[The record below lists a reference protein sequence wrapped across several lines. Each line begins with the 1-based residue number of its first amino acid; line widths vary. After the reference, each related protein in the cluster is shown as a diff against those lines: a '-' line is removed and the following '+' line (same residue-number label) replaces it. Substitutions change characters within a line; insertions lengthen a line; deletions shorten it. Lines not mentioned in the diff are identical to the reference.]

1 MAKQG
6 LLASAKP
13 GATTNT
19 VLYKAPIDAS
29 ASTVLSVSAQGGSNT
44 SFDVGIKDYDQH
56 VVLDA
61 STYKLHTGDVF
72 TGYRFNL
79 GTAVGADQGL
89 NVNQALSS
97 ADNEKT
103 AVFESFYIPPFTEIA
118 VKSKAIRSIAVE
130 SVTGTFAIGNT
141 ISKGSG
147 GNTSVAT
154 IFAVAS
160 GSGGSTLYIG
170 PSTLNGSGSEFVA
183 GDSITASGGATGTIS
198 SGGVGTAANEFTF
211 TTSGGTENLY
221 LGVSLTVLGDRTYRF
236 NVADSS
242 MSSLVFKLSE
252 TANGEWGPDGTAGNS
267 DDGTEYTTGKTTNG
281 TAGSSGA
288 YVQYDLTANTSLP
301 SSLYYYEGTTGT
313 AANANFGGTDR
324 LLSTSS
330 SYSYDSIFVY
340 NVSGT
345 WVDNTDTFTYNGVTY
360 TVTSQTAGPYGFVR
374 DYTGTALYVVLGE
387 GSANISGSDTFLD
400 NPVLTTGARST
411 VTVSSVTSSGATLE
425 TKHYLRKDN
434 AITANTTEEIKS
446 LVIGP
451 GQRLVVENNDADCSF
466 TLVGFEDSSTGFTT
480 RAYAQTAGTS
490 GSGGGS

>member
-29 ASTVLSVSAQGGSNT
+29 ASTVLSVTAQGGSNT
-44 SFDVGIKDYDQH
+44 SFDVAVKDYDQH

-61 STYKLHTGDVF
+61 ATYKLHTGDVF

-97 ADNEKT
+97 ADGEKS
-103 AVFESFYIPPFTEIA
+103 AIFESFYIPPFTTVA
-118 VKSKAIRSIAVE
+118 VKSKAIRSVAVE

-170 PSTLNGSGSEFVA
+170 PSTLNGSGSEFTD
-183 GDSITASGGATGTIS
+183 GDSITASGGATATIS

-221 LGVSLTVLGDRTYRF
+221 LGTSFEVLGDRTYRF
-236 NVADSS
+236 DVADSS

-252 TANGEWGPDGTAGNS
+252 TVNGEWGPDGTAGNS

-288 YVQYDLTANTSLP
+288 YIQYDLTANTSLP
-301 SSLYYYEGTTGT
+301 ASLYYYEGTTGT
-313 AANANFGGTDR
+313 AANSNYGGTDR
-324 LLSTSS
+324 IINTSS
-330 SYSYDSIFVY
+330 SYSYDSVFVY

-345 WVDNTDTFTYNGVTY
+345 WVDNSDTFDYNGVSY
-360 TVTSQTAGPYGFVR
+360 TVTSQTAGPFGFVR

-400 NPVLTTGARST
+400 NPKLTTGTRST
-411 VTVSSVTSSGATLE
+411 VTVSSVTSSGATVE
-425 TKHYLRKDN
+425 TKHYVRKDN

-480 RAYAQTAGTS
+480 RTYAQTTGTS

>member
-1 MAKQG
+1 MSKQG

-29 ASTVLSVSAQGGSNT
+29 ASTVLSVTAQGGSNT
-44 SFDVGIKDYDQH
+44 SYDVAVKDYDQH

-89 NVNQALSS
+89 NVNQLLTS
-97 ADNEKT
+97 ADGEKT
-103 AVFESFYIPPFTEIA
+103 AVFESFYIPPFTSIV
-118 VKSKAIRSIAVE
+118 VKNVAIESIAVE
-130 SVTGTFAIGNT
+130 SVTGTFAVGNT

-170 PSTLNGSGSEFVA
+170 PSTLNGSGTEFTD

-211 TTSGGTENLY
+211 TTSGGTEDLY
-221 LGVSLTVLGDRTYRF
+221 LGTTLSVLGDRTYRF
-236 NVADSS
+236 DVSDSS
-242 MSSLVFKLSE
+242 MSGLVFKLSE
-252 TANGEWGPDGTAGNS
+252 TVNGEWGPDGTAGNT

-301 SSLYYYEGTTGT
+301 GTLYFYEGTTGT
-313 AANANFGGTDR
+313 AANSNYGGADR
-324 LLSTSS
+324 LINTSS
-330 SYSYDSIFVY
+330 SFSYDSVYVY

-345 WVDNTDTFTYNGVTY
+345 WVDNSDTFTYNGVTY
-360 TVTSQTAGPYGFVR
+360 TVTSQTAGPYGYVR

-387 GSANISGSDTFLD
+387 GSANIAGSDTFLD
-400 NPVLTTGARST
+400 NPKLATGARST
-411 VTVSSVTSSGATLE
+411 VTVSSVTSSGATVE
-425 TKHYLRKDN
+425 TKHYIRKDN

-480 RAYAQTAGTS
+480 RAYAQTTGTS

>member
-1 MAKQG
+1 M
-6 LLASAKP
+6 
-13 GATTNT
+13 T
-19 VLYKAPIDAS
+19 
-29 ASTVLSVSAQGGSNT
+29 AQGGSNT
-44 SFDVGIKDYDQH
+44 SYDVAVKDYDQH

-89 NVNQALSS
+89 NVNQLLTS
-97 ADNEKT
+97 ADGEKT
-103 AVFESFYIPPFTEIA
+103 AVFESFYIPPFTSIV
-118 VKSKAIRSIAVE
+118 VKNVAIRSIAVE
-130 SVTGTFAIGNT
+130 SVTGTFAVGNT

-170 PSTLNGSGSEFVA
+170 PSTLNGSGTEFTD

-211 TTSGGTENLY
+211 TTSGGTEDLY
-221 LGVSLTVLGDRTYRF
+221 LGTTLSVLGDRTYRF
-236 NVADSS
+236 DVSDSS
-242 MSSLVFKLSE
+242 MSGLVFKLSE
-252 TANGEWGPDGTAGNS
+252 TVNGEWGPDGTAGNT

-301 SSLYYYEGTTGT
+301 GTLYFYEGTTGT
-313 AANANFGGTDR
+313 AANSNYGGADR
-324 LLSTSS
+324 LLTTSS
-330 SYSYDSIFVY
+330 SFSYDSVYVY

-345 WVDNTDTFTYNGVTY
+345 WVDNSDTFTYNGVTY
-360 TVTSQTAGPYGFVR
+360 TVTSQTAGPYGYVR

-387 GSANISGSDTFLD
+387 GSANIAGSDTFLD
-400 NPVLTTGARST
+400 NPKLATGARST
-411 VTVSSVTSSGATLE
+411 VTVSSVTSSGATVE
-425 TKHYLRKDN
+425 TKHYIRKDN

-480 RAYAQTAGTS
+480 RAYAQTTGTS
-490 GSGGGS
+490 GSGGGKLNPNK

>member
-1 MAKQG
+1 MSKQG

-29 ASTVLSVSAQGGSNT
+29 ASTVLSVTAQGGSNT
-44 SFDVGIKDYDQH
+44 SYDVAVKDYDQH

-89 NVNQALSS
+89 NVNQTLTS
-97 ADNEKT
+97 ADGEKS
-103 AVFESFYIPPFTEIA
+103 AVFESFYIPPFTSIV
-118 VKSKAIRSIAVE
+118 VKNVAIRSIAVE
-130 SVTGTFAIGNT
+130 SVTGTFAVGNT

-170 PSTLNGSGSEFVA
+170 PSTLNGSGTEFTD

-211 TTSGGTENLY
+211 TTSGGTEDLY
-221 LGVSLTVLGDRTYRF
+221 LGTTLSVLGDRTYRF
-236 NVADSS
+236 DVSDSS
-242 MSSLVFKLSE
+242 MSGLVFKLSE
-252 TANGEWGPDGTAGNS
+252 VVNGEWGPDGTAGNT

-301 SSLYYYEGTTGT
+301 ASLYFYEGTTGT
-313 AANANFGGTDR
+313 AANSNFGGADR
-324 LLSTSS
+324 LLTTSS
-330 SYSYDSIFVY
+330 SFSYDSVYVY

-345 WVDNTDTFTYNGVTY
+345 WVDNSDTFTYNGVTY
-360 TVTSQTAGPYGFVR
+360 TVTSQTAGPYGYVR

-387 GSANISGSDTFLD
+387 GSANIAGSDTFLD
-400 NPVLTTGARST
+400 NPKLATGARST
-411 VTVSSVTSSGATLE
+411 VTVSSVTSSGATVE
-425 TKHYLRKDN
+425 TKHYIRKDN

-480 RAYAQTAGTS
+480 RAYAQTTGTS

>member
-1 MAKQG
+1 MSKQG

-29 ASTVLSVSAQGGSNT
+29 ASTVLSVTAQGGSNT
-44 SFDVGIKDYDQH
+44 SYDVAVKDYDQH

-89 NVNQALSS
+89 NVNQLLTS
-97 ADNEKT
+97 ADGEKT
-103 AVFESFYIPPFTEIA
+103 AVFESFYIPPFTSIV
-118 VKSKAIRSIAVE
+118 VKNVAIRSIAVE
-130 SVTGTFAIGNT
+130 SVTGTFAVGNT

-170 PSTLNGSGSEFVA
+170 PSTLNGSGTEFTD

-211 TTSGGTENLY
+211 TTSGGTEDLY
-221 LGVSLTVLGDRTYRF
+221 LGTTLSVLGDRTYRF
-236 NVADSS
+236 DVSDSS
-242 MSSLVFKLSE
+242 MSGLVFKLSE
-252 TANGEWGPDGTAGNS
+252 TVNGEWGPDGTAGNT

-288 YVQYDLTANTSLP
+288 YVQYDLTANTSP
-301 SSLYYYEGTTGT
+301 GTLYFYEGTTGT
-313 AANANFGGTDR
+313 AANSNYGGADR
-324 LLSTSS
+324 LLTTSS
-330 SYSYDSIFVY
+330 SFSYDSVYVY

-345 WVDNTDTFTYNGVTY
+345 WVDNSDTFTYNGVTY
-360 TVTSQTAGPYGFVR
+360 TVTSQTAGPYGYVR

-387 GSANISGSDTFLD
+387 GSANIAGSDTFLD
-400 NPVLTTGARST
+400 NPKLATGARST
-411 VTVSSVTSSGATLE
+411 VTVSSVTSSGATVE
-425 TKHYLRKDN
+425 TKHYIRKDN

-480 RAYAQTAGTS
+480 RAYAQTTGTS

>member
-13 GATTNT
+13 SGATNT
-19 VLYKAPIDAS
+19 VLYEAPIDAS
-29 ASTVLSVSAQGGSNT
+29 ASTVLSVTEQGGSGT
-44 SFDVGIKDYDQH
+44 TFDVAVKDYDQH
-56 VVLDA
+56 LVVGA
-61 STYKLHTGDVF
+61 STYKLHKGDVI
-72 TGYRFNL
+72 TGYRFDL

-89 NVNQALSS
+89 QANQLLTSG
-97 ADNEKT
+97 DGEKT

-118 VKSKAIRSIAVE
+118 VKSKAIRQIAVE
-130 SVTGTFAIGNT
+130 SVSGTFAVGNT

-160 GSGGSTLYIG
+160 GSGGSTLHIG
-170 PSTLNGSGSEFVA
+170 PSTLNGSGSEFAA
-183 GDSITASGGATGTIS
+183 GDSITASGGATATIS

-221 LGVSLTVLGDRTYRF
+221 LGVQLAVLGDRTYRF

-242 MSSLVFKLSE
+242 MSGLVFKLSE
-252 TANGEWGPDGTAGNS
+252 TVNGEWGPDGTAGNT

-301 SSLYYYEGTTGT
+301 GTLYFYEGTTGT
-313 AANANFGGTDR
+313 AANSNYGGADR
-324 LLSTSS
+324 LLTTSS
-330 SYSYDSIFVY
+330 SFSYDSVYVY

-345 WVDNTDTFTYNGVTY
+345 WVDNSDTFTYNGVTY
-360 TVTSQTAGPYGFVR
+360 TVTSQTAGPYGYVR

-387 GSANISGSDTFLD
+387 GSANIAGSDTFLD
-400 NPVLTTGARST
+400 NPKLATGARST
-411 VTVSSVTSSGATLE
+411 VTVSSVTSSGATVE
-425 TKHYLRKDN
+425 TKHYIRKDN

-480 RAYAQTAGTS
+480 RAYAQTTGTS

>member
-13 GATTNT
+13 SGATNT
-19 VLYKAPIDAS
+19 VLYEAPIDAS
-29 ASTVLSVSAQGGSNT
+29 ASTVLSVTEQGGSGT
-44 SFDVGIKDYDQH
+44 TFDVAVKDYDQH
-56 VVLDA
+56 LVVGA
-61 STYKLHTGDVF
+61 STYKLHKGDVV
-72 TGYRFNL
+72 TGYRFDL

-89 NVNQALSS
+89 QANQVLTSG
-97 ADNEKT
+97 DGEKT
-103 AVFESFYIPPFTEIA
+103 AIFESFYIPPFTEIV
-118 VKSKAIRSIAVE
+118 VKSKAIRQIAVE
-130 SVTGTFAIGNT
+130 SVSGTFAVGNT

-160 GSGGSTLYIG
+160 GSGGSTLHIG
-170 PSTLNGSGSEFVA
+170 PSTLNGSGSEFAA
-183 GDSITASGGATGTIS
+183 GDSITASGGATATIS

-221 LGVSLTVLGDRTYRF
+221 LGATLSVLGDRTYRF

-252 TANGEWGPDGTAGNS
+252 VVNGEWGPDGTAGNS

-301 SSLYYYEGTTGT
+301 ATLYYYEGTTGT
-313 AANANFGGTDR
+313 AANSNFGGADR
-324 LLSTSS
+324 LLTTSS
-330 SYSYDSIFVY
+330 SYSYDSVFVY

-345 WVDNTDTFTYNGVTY
+345 WVDNSDTFTYNGVTY

-400 NPVLTTGARST
+400 NPKLTTGTRST
-411 VTVSSVTSSGATLE
+411 VTVSSVTASGATVE

-480 RAYAQTAGTS
+480 RAYGQTAGTS

>member
-29 ASTVLSVSAQGGSNT
+29 ASTVLSVTAQGGSNT
-44 SFDVGIKDYDQH
+44 SFDVAVKDYDQH

-61 STYKLHTGDVF
+61 ATYKLHTGDVF

-89 NVNQALSS
+89 NVNQSLTS
-97 ADNEKT
+97 ADGEKS
-103 AVFESFYIPPFTEIA
+103 AIFESFYIPPFTTVV
-118 VKSKAIRSIAVE
+118 VKSKAIRSVAVE

-170 PSTLNGSGSEFVA
+170 PSTLNGSGSEFTD
-183 GDSITASGGATGTIS
+183 GDSITASGGATATIS

-221 LGVSLTVLGDRTYRF
+221 LGTSFEVLGDRTYRF
-236 NVADSS
+236 DVSDSS
-242 MSSLVFKLSE
+242 MGSLVFKLSE
-252 TANGEWGPDGTAGNS
+252 TVNGEWGPDGTAGNS

-288 YVQYDLTANTSLP
+288 YIQYDLTANTSLP
-301 SSLYYYEGTTGT
+301 ASLYYYEGTTGT
-313 AANANFGGTDR
+313 AANSNYGGTDR
-324 LLSTSS
+324 IINTSS
-330 SYSYDSIFVY
+330 SYSYDSVFVY

-345 WVDNTDTFTYNGVTY
+345 WVDNSDTFDYNGVSY
-360 TVTSQTAGPYGFVR
+360 TVTSQTAGPFGFVR

-400 NPVLTTGARST
+400 NPKLTTGTRST
-411 VTVSSVTSSGATLE
+411 VTVSSVTSSGATVE
-425 TKHYLRKDN
+425 TKHYVRKDN

-480 RAYAQTAGTS
+480 RTYAQTTGTS

>member
-1 MAKQG
+1 MSKQG

-29 ASTVLSVSAQGGSNT
+29 ASTVLSVTAQGGSNT
-44 SFDVGIKDYDQH
+44 SYDVAVKDYDQH

-89 NVNQALSS
+89 NVNQLLTS
-97 ADNEKT
+97 ADGEKT
-103 AVFESFYIPPFTEIA
+103 AVFESFYIPPFTSIV
-118 VKSKAIRSIAVE
+118 VKNVAIRSIAVE
-130 SVTGTFAIGNT
+130 SVTGTFAVGNT

-170 PSTLNGSGSEFVA
+170 PSTLNGSGTEFTD

-211 TTSGGTENLY
+211 TTSGGTEDLY
-221 LGVSLTVLGDRTYRF
+221 LGTTLSVLGDRTYRF
-236 NVADSS
+236 DVSDSS
-242 MSSLVFKLSE
+242 MSGLVFKLSE
-252 TANGEWGPDGTAGNS
+252 TVNGEWGPDGTAGNT

-301 SSLYYYEGTTGT
+301 ASLYFYEGTTGT
-313 AANANFGGTDR
+313 AANSNYGGSDR
-324 LLSTSS
+324 IINTSS
-330 SYSYDSIFVY
+330 SYCYDSVYVY

-345 WVDNTDTFTYNGVTY
+345 WVDNSDTFTYNGVTY
-360 TVTSQTAGPYGFVR
+360 TVTSQTAGPYGYVR

-387 GSANISGSDTFLD
+387 GSANIAGSDTFLD
-400 NPVLTTGARST
+400 NPKLATGARST
-411 VTVSSVTSSGATLE
+411 VTVSSVTSSGATVE
-425 TKHYLRKDN
+425 TKHYIRKDN

-480 RAYAQTAGTS
+480 RAYAQTTGTS